1 MANLSARTRQV
12 LGFALGS
19 KVIAAEVADAI
30 DAHIAGTLSARNV
43 RKIRSMFGSKV
54 DADDFVTSVNG
65 PTTLTGRQE
74 QTLANA
80 LGNKQAAAD
89 IAARIAGL

>member
-19 KVIAAEVADAI
+19 KVIATEIADAI

-43 RKIRSMFGSKV
+43 RKIRTMFGNKT
-54 DADDFVTSVNG
+54 DADLFVTAVNA
-65 PTTLTGRQE
+65 PSSLSGRAQ
-74 QTLANA
+74 QTLGNA
-80 LGNKQAAAD
+80 LGNNQAAAD
-89 IAARIAGL
+89 IAGRLAGA